1 MGSLAPSD
9 HRTCTLSHGR
19 TLAPSHR
26 RTLAP
31 SHRRTLTPSH
41 LACFVLALTCLSVGA
56 AETEIAPEA
65 VLQHI
70 KFLSSDEL
78 KGRGNGSP
86 ELETAGNYIAQQFKA
101 VGLQPGGTS
110 NEWFQPFQLIA
121 GLTIGSGNTLSVSLK
136 GRTAN
141 LALGTSYYPL
151 SAPSNDDPARPSTD
165 LHALPVVF
173 AGYGLT
179 VPGVYDD
186 YARIDVSGK
195 AVLIFSH
202 EPQERDASSRL
213 NGTRAMPQT
222 TLSAKAS
229 VARNRGAKILL
240 VVGDPSHR
248 VDDAPYSLFGSDPDA
263 EDLGIPVLRVRR
275 EEMQPLLD
283 GWQLDATARQIDG
296 DLMPRSRDLPD
307 GKVEYV
313 EHIAKNRRTV
323 RNVIGVLPGSDPVR
337 AKEAI
342 VIGAHYDHVGLGGRL
357 SVSPERAGEIH
368 NGADD
373 NASGT
378 ASIIEIARAAVAN
391 QNRFPRTLIF
401 VAFAG
406 EERGLL
412 GSAAYVNEPRIPV
425 ESTIAMLNLDMIGRA
440 NGAVDVSG
448 LDAAPSMEADL
459 TAAVKASASPLK
471 IKREGPGAGRSDDY
485 NFLTRRIPAINF
497 FTGFHADYHRPGDD
511 WEKIDAKG
519 TSQVARLALE
529 LAAALANRA
538 SRPEFV
544 STQ

>member
-1 MGSLAPSD
+1 MGSPPLSHHRTLSPSD
-9 HRTCTLSHGR
+9 HRTSSL
-19 TLAPSHR
+19 SHR
-26 RTLAP
+26 RTGAP
-31 SHRRTLTPSH
+31 SHVIVG
-41 LACFVLALTCLSVGA
+41 VLGLVLTCLSVIA
-56 AETEIAPEA
+56 AETEIAPDT

-86 ELETAGNYIAQQFKA
+86 ELETAGNYIAQQFKT
-101 VGLQPGGTS
+101 VGLQPGGTT

-141 LALGTSYYPL
+141 LALGVSYYPL
-151 SAPSNDDPARPSTD
+151 SAPSNEDPAKPSTD

-186 YARIDVSGK
+186 YGRIDVSGK

-283 GWQLDATARQIDG
+283 AWQLDATARQIDG
-296 DLMPRSRDLPD
+296 DLMPRSRDLPE

-323 RNVIGVLPGSDPVR
+323 RNVIGVLPGSDPAR

-342 VIGAHYDHVGLGGRL
+342 VIGAH
-357 SVSPERAGEIH
+357 
-368 NGADD
+368 
-373 NASGT
+373 
-378 ASIIEIARAAVAN
+378 
-391 QNRFPRTLIF
+391 
-401 VAFAG
+401 
-406 EERGLL
+406 
-412 GSAAYVNEPRIPV
+412 
-425 ESTIAMLNLDMIGRA
+425 
-440 NGAVDVSG
+440 
-448 LDAAPSMEADL
+448 
-459 TAAVKASASPLK
+459 
-471 IKREGPGAGRSDDY
+471 
-485 NFLTRRIPAINF
+485 
-497 FTGFHADYHRPGDD
+497 
-511 WEKIDAKG
+511 
-519 TSQVARLALE
+519 
-529 LAAALANRA
+529 
-538 SRPEFV
+538 
-544 STQ
+544 